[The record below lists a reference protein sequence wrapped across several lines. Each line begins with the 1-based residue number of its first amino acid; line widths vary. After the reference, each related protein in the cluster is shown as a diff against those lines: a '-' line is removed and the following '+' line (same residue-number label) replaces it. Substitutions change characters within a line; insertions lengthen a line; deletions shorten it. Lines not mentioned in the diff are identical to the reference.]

1 MYQARKVSGHVFVS
15 GVSNLPLSM
24 ILMFDFRIGPRVC
37 YFLLFITYW
46 FYKTIFQLT
55 INISCEIE
63 SYIHTRN
70 FKSLTK
76 ITQWNRKF
84 DIIQYGQLQ
93 STGTIGLETDTDSY
107 TDNEHFFI
115 V

>member
-1 MYQARKVSGHVFVS
+1 VKLKV
-15 GVSNLPLSM
+15 
-24 ILMFDFRIGPRVC
+24 
-37 YFLLFITYW
+37 
-46 FYKTIFQLT
+46 
-55 INISCEIE
+55 
-63 SYIHTRN
+63 IHTRN

-84 DIIQYGQLQ
+84 DIIKYVQLQ

>member
-1 MYQARKVSGHVFVS
+1 MYQARKVSSHVFVS
-15 GVSNLPLSM
+15 GVSSLPLST
-24 ILMFDFRIGPRVC
+24 ILMFDFGVC

-46 FYKTIFQLT
+46 FYKTFFQLT
-55 INISCEIE
+55 INTSCEIE

-76 ITQWNRKF
+76 ITQWNRKL
-84 DIIQYGQLQ
+84 DIIQYWQLQ

-107 TDNEHFFI
+107 TDNEHVFI

>member
-1 MYQARKVSGHVFVS
+1 MYQARKVSSHVFVS
-15 GVSNLPLSM
+15 GVSSLPLST
-24 ILMFDFRIGPRVC
+24 ILMFDFGVC
-37 YFLLFITYW
+37 YFLLFIT
-46 FYKTIFQLT
+46 FFQLT
-55 INISCEIE
+55 INTSCEIE

-76 ITQWNRKF
+76 ITQWNRKL
-84 DIIQYGQLQ
+84 DIIQYWQLQ

-107 TDNEHFFI
+107 TDNEHVFI